1 MDRAGAA
8 VNTEL
13 GKDVDEVALDG
24 GLGDEEGTGD
34 LLVRRSGCEET
45 EHVDLSVGETW
56 EWAAHALE
64 HPGGEIGG
72 EYRVAGCGTLD
83 ASPAAS
89 LSVMIQIGCASP
101 GGKCADSVS
110 KPVADSDCTR
120 NFSNWSKPTEV
131 PNSPVAM
138 TASSASPTSRLAT
151 GRSDT

>member
-45 EHVDLSVGETW
+45 EHVDLAVGETW

-83 ASPAAS
+83 AVDDDVGVDFFEEVTRCACFDCPPMCDIS
-89 LSVMIQIGCASP
+89 LKKRA
-101 GGKCADSVS
+101 
-110 KPVADSDCTR
+110 
-120 NFSNWSKPTEV
+120 
-131 PNSPVAM
+131 
-138 TASSASPTSRLAT
+138 
-151 GRSDT
+151 